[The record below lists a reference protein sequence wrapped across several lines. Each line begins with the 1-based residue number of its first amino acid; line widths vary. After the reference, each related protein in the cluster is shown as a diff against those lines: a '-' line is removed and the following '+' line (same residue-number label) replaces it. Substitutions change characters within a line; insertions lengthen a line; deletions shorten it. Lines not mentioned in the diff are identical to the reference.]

1 MSNPISS
8 AADRTDVLIET
19 AKQTAESAIRS
30 TQQAADEQLNQV
42 ADTLSEKVENVRNPA
57 PAISRIANDA
67 ELLRRRSTD
76 ALRSAS
82 FQVRESAS
90 RAGDSTV
97 AYIRDEPVKSVLI
110 AAAIGAASMVL
121 LKAVSRAGSRE

>member
-1 MSNPISS
+1 MTNPISS
-8 AADRTDVLIET
+8 AADRADILVET

-30 TQQAADEQLNQV
+30 TQEAADEKLNHV
-42 ADTLSEKVENVRNPA
+42 ADTLAEKVENVRSPGPA
-57 PAISRIANDA
+57 LSRIANDA
-67 ELLRRRSTD
+67 ELLRQRSAS
-76 ALRSAS
+76 ALRTAS

-121 LKAVSRAGSRE
+121 LNAVSRAGSRE

>member
-1 MSNPISS
+1 MSNPLSS
-8 AADRTDVLIET
+8 AADRADVLIET

-30 TQQAADEQLNQV
+30 SQQSADEKLNHV
-42 ADTLSEKVENVRNPA
+42 ADTLSETVENVRSPGPA
-57 PAISRIANDA
+57 LSRIANDA

-90 RAGDSTV
+90 RAGNSTV

-110 AAAIGAASMVL
+110 AAAIGAASMAL
-121 LKAVSRAGSRE
+121 LKVVSRAGSRE